1 MENTK
6 KLKKL
11 LEENWKIYIN
21 EKSIPEWSG
30 KCQILVEKDQIYKI
44 KKFHNVFSTNEC
56 LIDKE
61 NPI

>member
-1 MENTK
+1 M
-6 KLKKL
+6 

-21 EKSIPEWSG
+21 ENSIPEWSR
-30 KCQILVEKDQIYKI
+30 KCQIVVEKDQIYKI
-44 KKFHNVFSTNEC
+44 KKFHSVFSTNEC